1 MMTETIDDS
10 RTTIYIVGAGFT
22 GTTIAAEIRSKRVFG
37 HVVAF
42 LDDDPAKIGK
52 RIDGVPVL
60 GPIEAVARVVKTT
73 PATEAIIAIPSAT
86 REQLAKIYA
95 ILRRAKFARI
105 RIVPQVSQILDG
117 EAHLIQAREIDPED
131 FLARSPVRVNLR
143 KSLAYLRG
151 RRVLVSGAGGSIG
164 SELCRQLLEGGAERL
179 YLFGHGENSIYEI
192 ERELRSLQEEGVGE
206 KATIVPIIGELQD
219 GEYLQFILS
228 RTHADVVFHTAAH
241 KHVPLMEANPVEA
254 VKNNVFGTK
263 NIVDAS
269 RKAGVDRFVLISTDK
284 AVEPSSVYGASKL
297 LAEEIVLREG
307 RSGRNFLVVRFGNVL
322 GSRGSIL
329 PLFRRQILTGG
340 PVTVTDPG
348 MRRFFMTIPEASTL
362 VLKAGGV
369 GAGGEVY
376 LLDMGESILIRDLA
390 EQMIRFYGFEPGADI
405 PIEFTGLRKGEKLE
419 EKLYAQGETLES
431 TEHSKILKLQRKT
444 LINGRI
450 TSVLERLHPICFH
463 DPQSPH
469 AFRNKKALRAILE
482 EVIPGISPS
491 VDEAEF

>member
-1 MMTETIDDS
+1 MADDS

-22 GTTIAAEIRSKRVFG
+22 GTTIAAEIRAKRIFG

-42 LDDDPAKIGK
+42 LDDDPRKIGS

-60 GPIEAVARVVKTT
+60 GPIDAAAQVIKTT
-73 PATEAIIAIPSAT
+73 PADEAIIAIPSAT
-86 REQLAKIYA
+86 REQLARIYA

-105 RIVPQVSQILDG
+105 RIVPRITQILDG

-151 RRVLVSGAGGSIG
+151 MRVLVTGAGGSIG

-179 YLFGHGENSIYEI
+179 YLLGHGENSIYEI
-192 ERELRSLQEEGVGE
+192 QRELRLLQEEGVGE
-206 KATIVPIIGELQD
+206 KATVVPIIGELQD
-219 GEYLQFILS
+219 RDYLNFILA
-228 RTHADVVFHTAAH
+228 RTKAHVVFHTAAH

-269 RKAGVDRFVLISTDK
+269 RKSGVQRFVLISTDK
-284 AVEPSSVYGASKL
+284 AVEPLSVYGASKL

-307 RSGRNFLVVRFGNVL
+307 KNGRHFLVVRFGNVL

-329 PLFRRQILTGG
+329 PLFRRQILKGG
-340 PVTVTDPG
+340 PVTVTHPDT
-348 MRRFFMTIPEASTL
+348 RRYFMTIPEASSL

-376 LLDMGESILIRDLA
+376 LLDMGESVSIREIA
-390 EQMIRFYGFEPGADI
+390 EQMIRFYGFEPGTDI
-405 PIEFTGLRKGEKLE
+405 PIVYTGLREGEKLL
-419 EKLYAQGETLES
+419 EKLHADSETPEP
-431 TEHSKILKLQRKT
+431 TEQARILKLQRKT

-450 TSVLERLHPICFH
+450 TSVLDRLRPICYH
-463 DPQSPH
+463 DPQNPH
-469 AFRNKKALRAILE
+469 VFRNRRALRGVLE
-482 EVIPGISPS
+482 EVIPGIGPT
-491 VDEAEF
+491 AEEPEF

>member
-1 MMTETIDDS
+1 MADES
-10 RTTIYIVGAGFT
+10 RDTIYIVGAGFT
-22 GTTIAAEIRSKRVFG
+22 GTTIAAEIRAKRIFG

-42 LDDDPAKIGK
+42 LDDDPGKIGT
-52 RIDGVPVL
+52 RIDDIPVL
-60 GPIEAVARVVKTT
+60 GPIEAAARVIKTT
-73 PATEAIIAIPSAT
+73 PADEAIIAIPSAT
-86 REQLAKIYA
+86 REQLARIYA

-105 RIVPQVSQILDG
+105 RIVPRIAQILDG

-143 KSLAYLRG
+143 KSLAYVRG
-151 RRVLVSGAGGSIG
+151 MRVLVTGAGGSIG

-192 ERELRSLQEEGVGE
+192 QRELHLLQEEGVGE
-206 KATIVPIIGELQD
+206 KATIVPIIGEIQD
-219 GEYLQFILS
+219 REYLHFILS
-228 RTHADVVFHTAAH
+228 RTKAKVVFHTAAH

-269 RKAGVDRFVLISTDK
+269 RKSGVERFVLISTDK

-307 RSGRNFLVVRFGNVL
+307 KNGRHFLVVRFGNVL

-329 PLFRRQILTGG
+329 PLFRRQILKGG
-340 PVTVTDPG
+340 PVTVTHPET
-348 MRRFFMTIPEASTL
+348 RRYFMTIPEASSL
-362 VLKAGGV
+362 VLKAGGA
-369 GAGGEVY
+369 GCGGEVY
-376 LLDMGESILIRDLA
+376 LLDMGESVSIRELA
-390 EQMIRFYGFEPGADI
+390 EQMIRFHGFEPGTDI
-405 PIEFTGLRKGEKLE
+405 PIVYTGLRRGEKLL
-419 EKLYAQGETLES
+419 EKLHADTETPEP
-431 TEHSKILKLQRKT
+431 TEQARILKLRRKT

-450 TSVLERLHPICFH
+450 MSVLERLLPICFH

-469 AFRNKKALRAILE
+469 VFRNRRVLRAVLE
-482 EVIPGISPS
+482 EVIPGIGPS
-491 VDEAEF
+491 GAEPEF